1 MGLNVPSAQA
11 VKAGLR
17 RLATRFRVWRHPAIQ
32 SVGDGLHIGRG
43 CRFWAARG
51 ITIGRQCYIGKEVVI
66 ETNAS
71 IGDYALIASR
81 VAFVGRHD
89 HGTERLGVPIRFGP
103 WVGALDAPDDVKSE
117 GVVIEDDVWIG
128 FGAVV
133 LSGVRI
139 SRGAIVAAGAVVV
152 RDVEPYAI
160 VAGSPARVVSH
171 RYANLQLR
179 ARHER
184 MLRGGRFEFSE
195 RGYEHW
201 VIEPGVDE

>member
-1 MGLNVPSAQA
+1 MSVLDVQGA
-11 VKAGLR
+11 KAALR
-17 RLATRFRVWRHPAIQ
+17 RLATNWRVWRHRCIK
-32 SVGDGLHIGRG
+32 SVGPGLHIGKG

-51 ITIGRQCYIGKEVVI
+51 ISIGRQCYIGKEVVI

-89 HGTERLGVPIRFGP
+89 HGTDALGVPMRFGP
-103 WVGALDAPDDVKSE
+103 WVGAATAPESVQAES
-117 GVVIEDDVWIG
+117 VVVEDDVWIG
-128 FGAVV
+128 FGAIV
-133 LSGVRI
+133 LSGVRLG
-139 SRGAIVAAGAVVV
+139 RGAVVAAGAVVV
-152 RDVEPYAI
+152 RDVQPYTI
-160 VAGSPARVVSH
+160 VAGSPARPVAT
-171 RYANLQLR
+171 RYAEPGLR

-184 MLRGGRFEFSE
+184 MVAAGRFEFSE

>member
-1 MGLNVPSAQA
+1 MSSL
-11 VKAGLR
+11 KAGLR
-17 RLATRFRVWRHPAIQ
+17 RLATRWRVWRHPSIR
-32 SVGDGLHIGRG
+32 SVGDGLHIGKG

-89 HGTERLGVPIRFGP
+89 HGIDRLGVPMRFGP
-103 WVGALDAPDDVKSE
+103 WVGAADAPEAVKSE
-117 GVVIEDDVWIG
+117 GVVVEDDVWIG
-128 FGAVV
+128 FGAIV

-139 SRGAIVAAGAVVV
+139 GRGAIVAAGAVVT
-152 RDVEPYAI
+152 RDVDPYDI
-160 VAGSPARVVSH
+160 VGGSPAKTVSRRH
-171 RYANLQLR
+171 VDPQDR

-184 MLRGGRFEFSE
+184 ILGKGRFEFSE

>member
-1 MGLNVPSAQA
+1 M
-11 VKAGLR
+11 
-17 RLATRFRVWRHPAIQ
+17 WRHSSIR
-32 SVGDGLHIGRG
+32 SVGEGLHIGKG

-89 HGTERLGVPIRFGP
+89 HGTDRLGVPMRFGP
-103 WVGALDAPDDVKSE
+103 WVGAADAAESVKSE
-117 GVVIEDDVWIG
+117 GVVVEDDVWIG
-128 FGAVV
+128 FGAIV

-139 SRGAIVAAGAVVV
+139 GRGAIVAAGAVVT
-152 RDVEPYAI
+152 RDVDPYAI
-160 VAGSPARVVSH
+160 VGGSPAKPVSR
-171 RYANLQLR
+171 RYVDPGDR

-184 MLRGGRFEFSE
+184 VLSQGRFEFSE

>member
-1 MGLNVPSAQA
+1 MSSL
-11 VKAGLR
+11 KAGLR
-17 RLATRFRVWRHPAIQ
+17 RLATLWRVWRHPSIR
-32 SVGDGLHIGRG
+32 SVGEGLHIGKG

-89 HGTERLGVPIRFGP
+89 HGTDRLGVPMRFGP
-103 WVGALDAPDDVKSE
+103 WVGGADAAESVKSE
-117 GVVIEDDVWIG
+117 GVVVEDDVWIG
-128 FGAVV
+128 FGAIV

-139 SRGAIVAAGAVVV
+139 GRGAIVAAGALVT
-152 RDVEPYAI
+152 RDVEPYDI
-160 VAGSPARVVSH
+160 VGGSPARTVS
-171 RYANLQLR
+171 RRFVDPDER

-184 MLRGGRFEFSE
+184 MLGQGRFEFSE

-201 VIEPGVDE
+201 VIEPGVHE